1 MEFDMGF
8 ALMDRL
14 FPLMFLVVF
23 IFIISTI
30 VGSLVSGAKRKHK
43 NDQSPRVTADA
54 KVVSKRMQVGQNRQ
68 SSGDNDMMRSYT
80 YSKYFVTFE
89 FESGDRLE
97 LRLPGR
103 EYGLLTEGDT
113 GLLTFQGTR
122 YLSFER
128 QGTAVSYQ
136 AETSERA
143 ENGNLGERRSWDP
156 EL

>member
-89 FESGDRLE
+89 FESSDRLE
-97 LRLPGR
+97 LPVDGSD
-103 EYGLLTEGDT
+103 YGLLVEGDT
-113 GLLTFQGTR
+113 GKLSFQGTR
-122 YLSFER
+122 YLGFQRGSAAKDDE
-128 QGTAVSYQ
+128 
-136 AETSERA
+136 
-143 ENGNLGERRSWDP
+143 
-156 EL
+156 

>member
-80 YSKYFVTFE
+80 YSKYFVTVE

-97 LRLPGR
+97 LPVDGSD
-103 EYGLLTEGDT
+103 YGLLVEGDT
-113 GLLTFQGTR
+113 GKLSFQGTR
-122 YLSFER
+122 YLGFQRGSAAKDDE
-128 QGTAVSYQ
+128 
-136 AETSERA
+136 
-143 ENGNLGERRSWDP
+143 
-156 EL
+156 

>member
-30 VGSLVSGAKRKHK
+30 VGSRVSGAKRKHK

-89 FESGDRLE
+89 FENGDRLE
-97 LRLPGR
+97 LLVDGSD
-103 EYGLLTEGDT
+103 YGLLVEGDT
-113 GLLTFQGTR
+113 GKLSFQGTR
-122 YLSFER
+122 YLGFQRGSAAKDDE
-128 QGTAVSYQ
+128 
-136 AETSERA
+136 
-143 ENGNLGERRSWDP
+143 
-156 EL
+156 

>member
-1 MEFDMGF
+1 MGFDMGF

-97 LRLPGR
+97 LPVDSSD
-103 EYGLLTEGDT
+103 YGLLVEGDT
-113 GLLTFQGTR
+113 GKLSFQGTR
-122 YLSFER
+122 YLGFQRGSAAKDDE
-128 QGTAVSYQ
+128 
-136 AETSERA
+136 
-143 ENGNLGERRSWDP
+143 
-156 EL
+156 